1 MEYYKHIDYVFF
13 FFKWRWGVKEALD
26 IVNEFGGLVLIG
38 NATYCVFYS
47 RFIGIYSVM
56 FDVYCE

>member
-1 MEYYKHIDYVFF
+1 MDLNG
-13 FFKWRWGVKEALD
+13 WGVKEALD
-26 IVNEFGGLVLIG
+26 IVNEFGSFVLIG

-56 FDVYCE
+56 FIVNEII